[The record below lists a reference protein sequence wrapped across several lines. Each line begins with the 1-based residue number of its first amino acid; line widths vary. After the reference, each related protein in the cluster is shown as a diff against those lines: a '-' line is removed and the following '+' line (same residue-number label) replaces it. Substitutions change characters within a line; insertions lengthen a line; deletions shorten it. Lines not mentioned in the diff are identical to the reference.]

1 MRKLRT
7 EDGYIVRRVLNGE
20 PEAFGLLV
28 DRYKASIYA
37 FAYVKLRNFHD
48 AEDVAQ
54 EVFIKAYQKL
64 RELRRYDSFLA
75 WLYSIASDLCRKFIR
90 AQSKR
95 PDREFIEDQEP
106 EVQAGI
112 STDSYQDDAEYEF
125 LHEAL
130 DSLPEMYRQVL
141 TLYYLGGMTCREIA
155 RFLGKSP
162 TAVRQRLSRARV
174 QLREEVL
181 AMTRTTFE
189 GQRLQASFTFRIV
202 EAVRRIKVHPMPR
215 AAGLPWGLS
224 LAAGIIATV
233 MSLNPD
239 IAIQNPTSMPAG
251 SSLTSQAKVLKTGEI
266 PVDILNTSQIPAI
279 TSKQGDGRD
288 GTMKPAD
295 QQKAFHLAPAA
306 EGDTWT
312 AKADMPT
319 ARHETQTSV
328 VNGKIYAIGGWISGA
343 GGDGGEPSQAV
354 EEYDPI
360 RDRWTKKS
368 DMPTPR
374 TSLSTSVV
382 NGRIYAIG
390 GWTGNN
396 VLQVVEEYDPV
407 ADIWAKKAV
416 MPAARGLLSASV
428 VNGKIYAI
436 GGYDD
441 GQHIVS
447 TVEEYDPA
455 KDTWTK
461 KADMPTARGWLSTSL
476 VNNRIYAIGGGGDA
490 NKDMPLKTVE
500 EYDPATDTWT
510 RKADMPTAR
519 FGLATGVVNGK
530 IYAIGGTTGIFNF
543 NSAFSEVEIYDPVMD
558 RWEVGSAM
566 PTARAWLSSSAVN
579 GKIYAIGGRT
589 GAKVDLP
596 IVEEYTP
603 EGWPFAVSPQLKLP
617 TKWGEVK

>member
-1 MRKLRT
+1 
-7 EDGYIVRRVLNGE
+7 
-20 PEAFGLLV
+20 
-28 DRYKASIYA
+28 
-37 FAYVKLRNFHD
+37 
-48 AEDVAQ
+48 
-54 EVFIKAYQKL
+54 
-64 RELRRYDSFLA
+64 
-75 WLYSIASDLCRKFIR
+75 
-90 AQSKR
+90 
-95 PDREFIEDQEP
+95 
-106 EVQAGI
+106 
-112 STDSYQDDAEYEF
+112 
-125 LHEAL
+125 
-130 DSLPEMYRQVL
+130 
-141 TLYYLGGMTCREIA
+141 
-155 RFLGKSP
+155 
-162 TAVRQRLSRARV
+162 
-174 QLREEVL
+174 
-181 AMTRTTFE
+181 
-189 GQRLQASFTFRIV
+189 
-202 EAVRRIKVHPMPR
+202 
-215 AAGLPWGLS
+215 
-224 LAAGIIATV
+224 
-233 MSLNPD
+233 
-239 IAIQNPTSMPAG
+239 
-251 SSLTSQAKVLKTGEI
+251 
-266 PVDILNTSQIPAI
+266 
-279 TSKQGDGRD
+279 
-288 GTMKPAD
+288 
-295 QQKAFHLAPAA
+295 
-306 EGDTWT
+306 
-312 AKADMPT
+312 
-319 ARHETQTSV
+319 
-328 VNGKIYAIGGWISGA
+328 
-343 GGDGGEPSQAV
+343 
-354 EEYDPI
+354 
-360 RDRWTKKS
+360 
-368 DMPTPR
+368 MPTPR

-428 VNGKIYAI
+428 VNGKRDAI

-530 IYAIGGTTGIFNF
+530 IYAIGGTTVYLNF
-543 NSAFSEVEIYDPVMD
+543 DRAFSMVEIYDPVMD

-579 GKIYAIGGRT
+579 GKIYTIGGRT
-589 GAKVDLP
+589 GANVEVS

-603 EGWPFAVSPQLKLP
+603 GGWPFAVSPQLKLP